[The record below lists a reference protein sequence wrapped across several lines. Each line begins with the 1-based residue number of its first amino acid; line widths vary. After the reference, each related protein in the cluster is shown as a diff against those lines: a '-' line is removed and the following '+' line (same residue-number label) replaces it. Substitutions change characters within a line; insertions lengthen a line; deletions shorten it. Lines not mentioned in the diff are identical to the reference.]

1 MLSEKIK
8 GGLHWIWRF
17 YYEGFRDMTIGK
29 TLWIIILAK
38 LFIMFFVLKLF
49 FFPNILERDFEDDG
63 QRADFVRQELTRE
76 RE

>member
-1 MLSEKIK
+1 MLTDRIRS
-8 GGLHWIWRF
+8 GFRAVWRL

-49 FFPNILERDFEDDG
+49 FFPNILERDFDTDQ
-63 QRADFVRQELTRE
+63 QRADHVRHELSRDRE
-76 RE
+76 